1 MENVKNVT
9 KVLFFLQFLPP
20 GSICRGATNECDLA
34 EVCNGY
40 TSQCSPDIFYKNG
53 FPCPSGGGYCFNG
66 RCPSRD
72 DQCMGIWGRKASRA
86 DRECFRKYNMAGTS
100 SGNCGRT
107 TYGRQY
113 KPCDQA

>member
-40 TSQCSPDIFYKNG
+40 TSQCSPDIFFKNG
-53 FPCPSGGGYCFNG
+53 ISCNNGRGYCFNG

-72 DQCMGIWGRKASRA
+72 DQCRGIWGRKASRA
-86 DRECFRKYNMAGTS
+86 DHGCFRQFNMAGTA

-113 KPCDQA
+113 KPCDLA